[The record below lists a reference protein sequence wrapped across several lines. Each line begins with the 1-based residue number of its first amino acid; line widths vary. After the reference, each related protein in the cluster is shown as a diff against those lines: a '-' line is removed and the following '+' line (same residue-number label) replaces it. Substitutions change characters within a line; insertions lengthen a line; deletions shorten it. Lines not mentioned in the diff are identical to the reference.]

1 MSDENFYKN
10 RILWKANQSDLFSRS
25 CTEFGKIE
33 KNRHDHILS
42 RTTLQ
47 GEPILVFWSSEILW
61 TLLTSAEIVSEIGSS
76 LNSIFLDEI
85 KRIVKI
91 EEVVSSRDQATKLES
106 EFLNLGEFGTRIW
119 APRGAEIFS
128 LMNILKIFPLRPVV
142 PTIHIATSN
151 VK

>member
-1 MSDENFYKN
+1 MSDEDFYKN
-10 RILWKANQSDLFSRS
+10 RILWKANQSDLFSRG

-42 RTTLQ
+42 RTTLR

-61 TLLTSAEIVSEIGSS
+61 TLLTSAEIVSEIDSS
-76 LNSIFLDEI
+76 LNSIFLDDI

-91 EEVVSSRDQATKLES
+91 EEIVSTQDQATKLES
-106 EFLNLGEFGTRIW
+106 EFLRLGEFGCRIW

-128 LMNILKIFPLRPVV
+128 LMNILRMFPLRSAV
-142 PTIHIATSN
+142 PETHITTSK
-151 VK
+151 V